1 MYRLALEWVRSLLVE
16 GGGLTLD
23 PSIPPSWPRFDITER
38 LGSTR
43 YDIVVENSLCVA
55 AES

>member
-1 MYRLALEWVRSLLVE
+1 ME